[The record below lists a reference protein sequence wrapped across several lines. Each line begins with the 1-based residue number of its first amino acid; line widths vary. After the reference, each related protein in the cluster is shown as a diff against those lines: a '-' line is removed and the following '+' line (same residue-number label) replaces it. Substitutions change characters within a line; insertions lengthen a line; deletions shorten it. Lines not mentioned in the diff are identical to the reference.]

1 MEVASPSTQT
11 EPQTASAAARSSLGA
26 DLDSFLRLLTA
37 QISNQ
42 DPLEP
47 MDSTT
52 FISQLAQ
59 LSQVEQS
66 ITSNENLEH
75 ISEQLTGL
83 TELADVQLIGRDVTL
98 VSTKLDL
105 KDGQAT
111 IQYELSENANQV
123 SIKIMGLD
131 GNVIREINGL
141 PKEAGTKHSII
152 WDGFN
157 TGGLQVADGAY
168 AFEIVAS
175 DSESNTVPYLSYVFT
190 HVEELGFKNG
200 QPTLLLRND
209 QEVSSGVISAVR

>member
-1 MEVASPSTQT
+1 MEVTSTNTQT
-11 EPQTASAAARSSLGA
+11 EPQTASAAARSGLTA
-26 DLDSFLRLLTA
+26 DFDSFLRLLTA

-75 ISEQLTGL
+75 ISEQLIGL

-98 VSTKLDL
+98 VSTELDL
-105 KDGQAT
+105 NDGQAA
-111 IQYELSENANQV
+111 IQYELSENADQV

-131 GNVIREINGL
+131 GSVIREINGL
-141 PKEAGTKHSII
+141 PKETGTKHSVT

-157 TGGLQVADGAY
+157 TDGLQVADGSY
-168 AFEIVAS
+168 SFEVVAS
-175 DSESNTVPYLSYVFT
+175 DSESNTIPYLSYVFT
-190 HVEELGFKNG
+190 HVEELSFNNG
-200 QPTLLLRND
+200 QPTLLLRNG
-209 QEVSSGVISAVR
+209 QEVSSGVIFAVR